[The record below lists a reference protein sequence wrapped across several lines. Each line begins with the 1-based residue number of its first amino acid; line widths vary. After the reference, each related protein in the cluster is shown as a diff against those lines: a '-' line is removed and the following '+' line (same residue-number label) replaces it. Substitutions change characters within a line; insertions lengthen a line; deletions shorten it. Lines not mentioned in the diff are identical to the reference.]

1 MKLKLVATVKRYPK
15 TRGQKW
21 KLTARLRSNH
31 YEANLTWA
39 FIQKAI
45 KQLTPYLQNSAM
57 KSVFEKIKG
66 AIKDTLGEHQSVKNY
81 LKNPSSSTTIT
92 AIMNDKTISNEDIEA
107 AFEKIKKFFNPLF
120 DKLTG
125 LISKNKTSSF
135 QKHASILTKMRK
147 FLLQTSGGLAVKRTI
162 FTAILLMT
170 AISFGQGVSQNL
182 DQSSGEKPIP
192 ITTNIDDLEKPDQKD
207 SEPTATPNDSE
218 DPDPDTDPKLEPIIS
233 KEGLNEV
240 AGGLNNLLS
249 AIFENLD
256 FSGDDIDDSNAV
268 AADAYKLQAKLD
280 KLGLGVVTGVATAGG
295 STAAEAI
302 AEATKDSQKS
312 VFDYFVILVNSSWNS
327 TDYFEDSRSQQTV
340 NNKVTNETDNQ
351 TGVERTEIRDKI
363 TTFTHKE
370 GVETT
375 NVQVIKTIG
384 DDGQDKYYAIAV
396 SISTHAPD
404 GDMSKWADF
413 LKENGVP
420 TVFETVMKYSQILIA
435 DMGKVV
441 KNIEALTE
449 HVYLNGKLIQV
460 EGALSN
466 EVTGEKIEVNE
477 YNEKGL
483 NDMGTDA
490 TKGLEEIN
498 KNIENIEE
506 TKKDLG
512 KKLNRT
518 LGDKGS

>member
-170 AISFGQGVSQNL
+170 TISFGQGVSQNL

-240 AGGLNNLLS
+240 AGVLNNLLS
-249 AIFENLD
+249 AISKNLD
-256 FSGDDIDDSNAV
+256 FSGSDIGDSNA
-268 AADAYKLQAKLD
+268 LEAKVSELRDLLD
-280 KLGLGVVTGVATAGG
+280 KLGLGVVTGVATGEG

-312 VFDYFVILVNSSWNS
+312 VFDYFVTLVEGYTERGNIS
-327 TDYFEDSRSQQTV
+327 EHSRSQQTV
-340 NNKVTNETDNQ
+340 NNKVTNETDNE
-351 TGVERTEIRDKI
+351 TGVKRTESRSEV
-363 TTFTHKE
+363 TTFTYKE
-370 GVETT
+370 GVKTT
-375 NVQVIKTIG
+375 NVEVIKTIG

-404 GDMSKWADF
+404 GDISKWADF
-413 LKENGVP
+413 LKEKGVP
-420 TVFETVMKYSQILIA
+420 TVFETVIEHFKIMINE
-435 DMGKVV
+435 MGEKV
-441 KNIEALTE
+441 KDIEAMTK
-449 HVYLNGKLIQV
+449 HVYKDGKLIEV
-460 EGALSN
+460 RAALSN
-466 EVTGEKIEVNE
+466 EVTGKEIKVNE
-477 YNEKGL
+477 YNQKGL

-490 TKGLEEIN
+490 IERLEEIN
-498 KNIENIEE
+498 KG
-506 TKKDLG
+506 LG
-512 KKLNRT
+512 KNPNRT

>member
-170 AISFGQGVSQNL
+170 AISFGQGLSQNL

-192 ITTNIDDLEKPDQKD
+192 ITTDIDDLEEPDQKD

-218 DPDPDTDPKLEPIIS
+218 DPDPDTDPDPDKLIRIVPIETVN
-233 KEGLNEV
+233 KVAATMNEFLD
-240 AGGLNNLLS
+240 AT
-249 AIFENLD
+249 FENLD
-256 FSGDDIDDSNAV
+256 FSGDDHRDRNEQERGAFG
-268 AADAYKLQAKLD
+268 ARGQLD
-280 KLGLGVVTGVATAGG
+280 KLGHGVVTGVGTGDG

-312 VFDYFVILVNSSWNS
+312 VFDSFITLVESYTEKGYTS
-327 TDYFEDSRSQQTV
+327 EETV
-340 NNKVTNETDNQ
+340 NNETDTKKNIK
-351 TGVERTEIRDKI
+351 TVEIRDKV

-404 GDMSKWADF
+404 GDMSNWADF

-420 TVFETVMKYSQILIA
+420 TVFEKIMKYSKILITE
-435 DMGKVV
+435 MGEDVE
-441 KNIEALTE
+441 NITAIMRQCS
-449 HVYLNGKLIQV
+449 VDGKLMYV
-460 EGALSN
+460 KGALSN
-466 EVTGEKIEVNE
+466 DVTGEKIEVNE
-477 YNEKGL
+477 YNEK
-483 NDMGTDA
+483 DMGTDA
-490 TKGLEEIN
+490 KKGLEEIN
-498 KNIENIEE
+498 KNIEEI
-506 TKKDLG
+506 KKGLG
-512 KKLNRT
+512 KNPNRT